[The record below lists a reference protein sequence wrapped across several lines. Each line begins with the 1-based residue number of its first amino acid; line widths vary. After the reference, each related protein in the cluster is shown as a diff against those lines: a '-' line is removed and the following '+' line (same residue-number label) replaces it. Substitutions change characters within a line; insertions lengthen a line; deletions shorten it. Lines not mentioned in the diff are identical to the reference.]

1 MNRRKFLRFGGLI
14 SASPVVVGVGGFAGQ
29 EQPQPDELPRFEVNQ
44 ILTVESLNALV
55 ERINELDKQNW
66 ENKRWS

>member
-14 SASPVVVGVGGFAGQ
+14 SASPVVVGVGGFAGR
-29 EQPQPDELPRFEVNQ
+29 EQPKQDELPRFEVNQ

-55 ERINELDKQNW
+55 ERINELDKQNR

>member
-55 ERINELDKQNW
+55 ERINELDKKNW